1 MKVIKLS
8 FFQVLN
14 NIGFPMKGKLIRSN
28 YVFGVYRM
36 RFRIHRYVAAPPEAE
51 ISKNYCAKTQV
62 HLRFCLWNIELVVLT

>member
-14 NIGFPMKGKLIRSN
+14 NIGFPMKGKLKDQTPFW
-28 YVFGVYRM
+28 V

-51 ISKNYCAKTQV
+51 ISKN
-62 HLRFCLWNIELVVLT
+62 